1 MTVQR
6 SRPERVALFSDAVFA
21 VLITILVLE
30 LKPPPADTF
39 GALLPLWPT
48 ALSYAVSY
56 LFIAIVWMN
65 DHHLLSYT
73 QSTTPRLVWSN
84 FLHLFA
90 VSLIPFATEW
100 IADTRL
106 ASAPVVLYALIFV
119 VVNVTYVGLCWEA
132 VDQPSHEAASTRLRR
147 LLRMRSVVTIGV
159 FGASA
164 VVAIWF
170 PLTAMILICAC
181 LVLYL
186 RPDPVQEEERQVLNR
201 V

>member
-1 MTVQR
+1 MTVQG
-6 SRPERVALFSDAVFA
+6 SRPERMALFSDAVFA

-30 LKPPPADTF
+30 LKPPAADTF
-39 GALLPLWPT
+39 GALVTLWPT

-65 DHHLLSYT
+65 HHHLLSYA

-90 VSLIPFATEW
+90 VSLIPFSTEW
-100 IADTRL
+100 IADTQL
-106 ASAPVVLYALIFV
+106 ASAPVALYALIFV
-119 VVNVTYVGLCWEA
+119 VVNLTYVALCWEA
-132 VDQPSHEAASTRLRR
+132 VDQPSHEAATARLRR
-147 LLRMRSVVTIGV
+147 LLRMRSVVTIGI

-164 VVAIWF
+164 VMAIWF
-170 PLTAMILICAC
+170 PATAMILICAC

-186 RPDPVQEEERQVLNR
+186 RPDPVGAEGQRAVDR
-201 V
+201 A